1 MAKMQ
6 FIGGMAQNMI
16 FPFGDAKEATN
27 NFGSV
32 DYQYTVGAVVRNP
45 AGQIVEI
52 PDRRLPLF
60 ASATLHRKLQETGG
74 MGAGAVFTIRRDG
87 EGTETRW
94 AVKCHV
100 QGTPV
105 APPVAAEA
113 DPFGGADPFATP
125 TPQAPAPPVAQAT
138 PAPSGGEAFAAQ
150 QYLYNQCFEAAAAF
164 WAARADQAP
173 QPPTTE
179 DFRSVA
185 TTLFIECNRKG
196 IVLRSEADEE
206 AERHAAADAEPDE
219 FADAPNAQYV
229 DSTPPPGLN
238 LDNSDLPF

>member
-1 MAKMQ
+1 MSILKIEAGQ
-6 FIGGMAQNMI
+6 TFHLL
-16 FPFGDAKEATN
+16 FPFGDFKEGT
-27 NFGSV
+27 GQWP
-32 DYQYTVGAVVRNP
+32 DYQYTVAT
-45 AGQIVEI
+45 
-52 PDRRLPLF
+52 PLKGNDGTATF
-60 ASATLHRKLQETGG
+60 DSATQQSLYAKSGLHKFLQGDGG
-74 MGAGAVFTIRRDG
+74 MGAGAGFTIGRQG
-87 EGTETRW
+87 SGTDTRW
-94 AVKCHV
+94 SVKCWQ